1 MTQSSRSPEEREP
14 VRTCPVCELNGVG
27 IPALIA
33 AAVDSTSRC
42 SECGSAVR
50 FNWVRGV
57 LSTTAFA
64 VGLAVGLALQSVS
77 IGVVIGIATLAL
89 VLLSPLR
96 PDETDPATFR
106 ETLRGSRKS

>member
-1 MTQSSRSPEEREP
+1 

-33 AAVDSTSRC
+33 AAVDSSSRC

-50 FNWVRGV
+50 FNSVSHI
-57 LSTTAFA
+57 LSAVAFA
-64 VGLAVGLALQSVS
+64 IGLAVGLALQSVL
-77 IGVVIGIATLAL
+77 IGLLAGIAAWAL

-96 PDETDPATFR
+96 PNDSDPVTFR
-106 ETLRGSRKS
+106 EKLRGSRRK